1 MNAFAVFWSSLVKF
15 VGLVLIVLGV
25 FAFFLPFIPGFVLV
39 GLGLVLL
46 FGPRVVRRFRMRNG
60 K

>member
-1 MNAFAVFWSSLVKF
+1 MNAFGIFWAGFVKF
-15 VGLVLIVLGV
+15 IGLVLIVLGV

-46 FGPRVVRRFRMRNG
+46 FGPRVMHRFRMRDG
-60 K
+60 D